1 MLYVVSGA
9 SNDARQAVSTGAV
22 DIGNTSGSSVSQL
35 NGTNHAGLRFAG
47 VNLPNS
53 QAILSATLTFPE
65 LSNLGGSG
73 AMTHTTVYA
82 EAADNS
88 TTFTTATNN
97 VSSRSR
103 TTASGSLGVAPSA
116 TSNFQVEVTTQ
127 VQQVLN
133 RTGWA
138 SGNALSLLLIA
149 SGTSS
154 ANFIDPYRQNM
165 YPPTLTIVTAGGF
178 TTTLKVNQGKDDGFE
193 VISSNATNN
202 SGTSIT
208 LNGLNAAGFRFRTSN
223 IQRKQAI
230 SKAILRFPTVTAAT
244 GSGTLD
250 KVIIQGGA
258 DMYGS
263 SSPYNDA
270 GFGITGVQ
278 YLAKTFAA
286 VDGAKVAAT
295 TTQFTTGIDVT
306 AIVQEILDTITN
318 PGGSTYNPASTDFI
332 ITIQGDGTSGGNS
345 VTVGTYDG
353 SPGAGAELLIT
364 MANDAI
370 GTATT
375 ATQDST
381 GDASFIIGT
390 SPLTLSVTNNAAGG
404 WMTGY
409 VTAKTLGLSVPN
421 GAVINGIDVS
431 FDTNGYSAFT
441 SNVQLVDAGGVVGY
455 DHSYQPLG
463 QNFGSKTTR
472 FFGGATDT
480 WGRTW
485 TSSDVNNAGFG
496 VKIKVRNTTGG
507 GGVAVISNIKVTV
520 HYNNDNLGFYQVA
533 QSYKSL
539 PEFYANGVYTS
550 SGNEAY
556 GQAFGVLRITNTT
569 GRILKLTKIGVP
581 LKAVYAVVTSGG
593 GGKGDEGSSTT
604 YDRSSNPAEIKIW
617 NGVST
622 TVTGGTLVKTFARRR
637 TKGPSYSEYELPLDS
652 VMTVPIGGTIA
663 VTFNIHG
670 VSGVN
675 EPSFISYLGQYAA
688 TDSSQ
693 KFFRGFNEDA
703 SDGGNGAPGIDP
715 SSLVYSLYET
725 VPPAGATIEGGAEMT
740 AAGYDVQF
748 GSATMAGDSEI
759 SVTGYAVGKGSALIE
774 GDSKMYA
781 DRITMTGGSNMTVTG
796 TINPLAVTKTYQYK
810 VYDQAWN
817 FLGIWDDVVSNF
829 GYSQEINNAGA
840 AINVTLARNSDT
852 GTAAYDVLANDSG
865 DPIIGDDGS
874 TIAAETETLNAIG
887 PGTNV
892 DLNLNVKIYEFSSN
906 TLDVAGDL
914 VFTGY
919 ISMYTSQYGT
929 TENTVVS
936 IFSYGADL
944 DNYILMDGN
953 NTRVPYLSQDPS
965 AILTNALSKFNTD
978 GGIISYFKDANPL
991 TDDTVDDTG
1000 TIVTYTFNGNTLLE
1014 VIKKCLELAPTDWF
1028 FYPDLATNLLYFK
1041 PRPSSPKHYFYLGKH
1056 VLNLSLEKTM
1066 EGITNDVLFTGGK
1079 PTSLS
1084 IDRFND
1090 VAGTALTS
1098 HSGELQSVWTKHPSS
1113 ATGTGFV
1120 ITNANRVRPSAA
1132 GEQLYIVNQDAGS
1145 SDYQLDVDYW
1155 VPAAGAA
1162 NGDFGIAG
1170 RVDPS
1175 TFNYYLARIWNDST
1189 VQLYKCINGT
1199 YTLLQQGTLKT
1210 ALAPGQTRHMTVKFE
1225 GAQITVY
1232 VDNTAYVDI
1241 EDRSIIFGSRYGIRS
1256 GTAPATDTA
1265 SGFHMDNFNVSL
1277 LNNDNATQ
1285 VYKRYV
1291 DSTSIATYRRGVE
1304 RVSDNRVTL
1313 ESSADV
1319 IVSSMINRA
1328 KNPRYRSNITISGST
1343 YDIRSIKLG
1352 DLVGFRNFGNYVD
1365 DVTMQVVRID
1375 YTPDAVQLQLDTLL
1389 PSVPKRL
1396 EDIKRN
1402 LNQEQVSDNP
1412 DAPDV

>member
-103 TTASGSLGVAPSA
+103 TTASGTLGVVPPA
-116 TSNFQVEVTTQ
+116 TSNFQVDVTTQ

-138 SGNALSLLLIA
+138 SGNALSLLLIG
-149 SGTSS
+149 SGTAS
-154 ANFIDPYRQNM
+154 ANFVDPYRQNM
-165 YPPTLTIVTAGGF
+165 YAPTLTIVTAGGF

-250 KVIIQGGA
+250 KVIVQGAA

-306 AIVQEILDTITN
+306 AIVQEILDQLTN

-332 ITIQGDGTSGGNS
+332 LTIQGDGTSGGNS

-353 SPGAGAELLIT
+353 SPGAGAELVIT

-375 ATQDST
+375 ATQDAT
-381 GDASFIIGT
+381 GDASFTIAT
-390 SPLTLSVTNNAAGG
+390 NPLTLTVTNNANGG

-409 VTAKTLGLSVPN
+409 VTAKTLGLNLPS

-431 FDTNGYSAFT
+431 FDTYGYSAFV
-441 SNVQLVDAGGVVGY
+441 SNVQLVDAGGTTGY

-472 FFGGATDT
+472 YFGGATDT
-480 WGRTW
+480 WGRNW
-485 TSSDVNNAGFG
+485 TTSDVNNAGFG
-496 VKIKVRNTTGG
+496 VKIKVRNTSGG
-507 GGVAVISNIKVTV
+507 GGVAIISNVKVTV

-533 QSYKSL
+533 QSFKSL
-539 PEFYANGVYTS
+539 PEFYANGIYTS
-550 SGNEAY
+550 SGNQAY
-556 GQAFGVLRITNTT
+556 GEGLGIIQITNTT
-569 GRILKLTKIGVP
+569 GRILKLTRIGIP
-581 LKAVYAVVTSGG
+581 LKAVYAVVSQGG
-593 GGKGDEGSSTT
+593 GGKGDEGTT
-604 YDRSSNPAEIKIW
+604 VVYDRSNNPANFKVYNNI
-617 NGVST
+617 
-622 TVTGGTLVKTFARRR
+622 TGLPINAYTPVQTFLNRRS
-637 TKGPSYSEYELPLDS
+637 KGPSYSEYNLVLDTP
-652 VMTVPIGGTIA
+652 MTVPIGAKIGI
-663 VTFNIHG
+663 VVDIQG
-670 VSGVN
+670 VSGIS
-675 EPSFISYLGQYAA
+675 EPSFISYLGQYGS

-693 KFFRGFNEDA
+693 SLTKVGSEAQTSGQSTPIN
-703 SDGGNGAPGIDP
+703 P
-715 SSLVYSLYET
+715 SSLVYNLYET
-725 VPPAGATIEGGAEMT
+725 VPPAGSTLEGGSNVT
-740 AAGYDVQF
+740 ATGYDVQF
-748 GSATMAGDSEI
+748 GSATLSGDSEI
-759 SVTGYAVGKGSALIE
+759 SVNGYAVGKGSALIV

-781 DRITMTGGSNMTVTG
+781 DRITMTGGSNMTVDG

-810 VYDQAWN
+810 VYDTNWN

-852 GTAAYDVLANDSG
+852 GTAAYDVLANDLG

-919 ISMYTSQYGT
+919 ISMYTSQYGS

-944 DNYILMDGN
+944 DNFLLMDGN
-953 NTRVPYLSQDPS
+953 ATRVPYLSQDPS
-965 AILTNALSKFNTD
+965 AILTNALDRFNSA
-978 GGIISYFKDANPL
+978 GGIISYIKDSNPL
-991 TDDTVDDTG
+991 TDDTIVSTG
-1000 TIVTYTFNGNTLLE
+1000 TLVSYTFNANTMLE
-1014 VIKKCLELAPTDWF
+1014 VIKKSLELAPTDWF
-1028 FYPDLATNLLYFK
+1028 FYPDLATNLLHFK
-1041 PRPSSPKHYFYLGKH
+1041 PRPTTPAHYFYLGKH

-1066 EGITNDVLFTGGK
+1066 EGITNDVLFTGGV
-1079 PTSLS
+1079 PTFIVSDTFNGTPGTSLVGH
-1084 IDRFND
+1084 I
-1090 VAGTALTS
+1090 
-1098 HSGELQSVWTKHPSS
+1098 GEVGGAWYKHPSFPSTPDWTITSNGAVGKVGS
-1113 ATGTGFV
+1113 ANGESVILNGSYMDNTSDFDITAEITVLSNQGEVGIVAAANVGDDYFMLLQISNGTMGMFKMLNGAYTQIGSNVVINPAVGVYKMRFRRTGT
-1120 ITNANRVRPSAA
+1120 TLTA
-1132 GEQLYIVNQDAGS
+1132 
-1145 SDYQLDVDYW
+1145 YW
-1155 VPAAGAA
+1155 NGAA
-1162 NGDFGIAG
+1162 KIEANDLDMLG
-1170 RVDPS
+1170 PS
-1175 TFNYYLARIWNDST
+1175 TDKGVGLRSNIAATNST
-1189 VQLYKCINGT
+1189 TGYRVSEFKAKVMN
-1199 YTLLQQGTLKT
+1199 
-1210 ALAPGQTRHMTVKFE
+1210 
-1225 GAQITVY
+1225 
-1232 VDNTAYVDI
+1232 
-1241 EDRSIIFGSRYGIRS
+1241 EDQY
-1256 GTAPATDTA
+1256 
-1265 SGFHMDNFNVSL
+1265 
-1277 LNNDNATQ
+1277 Q
-1285 VYKRYV
+1285 KVYKRYV
-1291 DSTSIATYRRGVE
+1291 DNTSIGQYRRGLE
-1304 RVSDNRVTL
+1304 RLQDNRVTL
-1313 ESSADV
+1313 ETSADV
-1319 IVSSMINRA
+1319 IVSSQINRS
-1328 KNPRYRSNITISGST
+1328 KNPRYRSSITISAST
-1343 YDIRSIKLG
+1343 YNIRSIKLG

-1365 DVTMQVVRID
+1365 KVTMQVVRID

-1412 DAPDV
+1412 DIPDV